1 MKKLIAT
8 ACLATAV
15 ALSAGPASADS
26 IKGKLGITGK
36 LGFLVPA
43 DNESDFYH
51 NNTDTGFVVGGG
63 LIYGLDQNFAGELA
77 ATRTWFGSETGDF
90 GITDLGLGLQYR
102 FTPSSKLV
110 PYLGAGLDVLMSDY
124 HPNFGPHQDVDTTVG
139 AHLAGGLDYFVQ
151 RNLALTG
158 EVKLLLAPDTDITD
172 NFGNHTGNFDPSSV
186 SGTVGLRYFF

>member
-8 ACLATAV
+8 ACIAAAL

-43 DNESDFYH
+43 DNESDFFH
-51 NNTDTGFVVGGG
+51 NNTDTGFVVGGS
-63 LIYGLDQNFAGELA
+63 LIYGLDQNFAGEFGV
-77 ATRTWFGSETGDF
+77 TRTWFGSETGDF
-90 GITDLGLGLQYR
+90 GITDLALGLQYR
-102 FTPSSKLV
+102 FTPSRKLV
-110 PYLGAGLDVLMSDY
+110 PYVGAGLDVLMSDY
-124 HPNFGPHQDVDTTVG
+124 NPNVGPRQDVDTTIGV
-139 AHLAGGLDYFVQ
+139 HLVGGLDYFVQ

-172 NFGNHTGNFDPSSV
+172 HFGNHTGNFDPSSV